1 MLLRVGTPA
10 GACTPAS
17 GPHRNVSTSYA
28 DHRDKHTRVA
38 DQPLADILSAY
49 TASLTGTVP
58 ANAGLAT
65 FVTKKGVGTYG
76 SQLSSE
82 GLASYDALV
91 KAALEAAPS
100 ATATAIHHTAATDV
114 GVNIMTMAAT
124 KNYGINK
131 DVARNCWHLFP
142 R

>member
-1 MLLRVGTPA
+1 MLLRVATPA
-10 GACTPAS
+10 GAVTPAS
-17 GPHRNVSTSYA
+17 GPHKDVSTSYA
-28 DHRDKHTRVA
+28 DHRDKHTQVA
-38 DQPLADILSAY
+38 DQSLANMLSAY

-58 ANAGLAT
+58 ADAGLRT
-65 FVTKKGVGTYG
+65 FVTKKGVGSYG

-82 GLASYDALV
+82 GLASYGALV

-100 ATATAIHHTAATDV
+100 ARATAIHTTAATDI

-131 DVARNCWHLFP
+131 DVDRDCWHLFP

>member
-1 MLLRVGTPA
+1 MLLRVATPA
-10 GACTPAS
+10 GAVTPAS
-17 GPHRNVSTSYA
+17 GPHKDVSTSYA
-28 DHRDKHTRVA
+28 DHRDKHTKVA
-38 DQPLADILSAY
+38 DHSLADILSAY

-58 ANAGLAT
+58 ANAALAT
-65 FVTKKGVGTYG
+65 FVTKKGIGSYG

-82 GLASYDALV
+82 GLASYGALV

-100 ATATAIHHTAATDV
+100 ARATAIHHTASTDI

-131 DVARNCWHLFP
+131 DVDRNLWHLFP

>member
-1 MLLRVGTPA
+1 MLLRVATPA
-10 GACTPAS
+10 GAVTPGS
-17 GPHRNVSTSYA
+17 GPHKDVSTSYA
-28 DHRDKHTRVA
+28 DHRDKHTKVA

-65 FVTKKGVGTYG
+65 FVTKKGVGSYG
-76 SQLSSE
+76 SQLTSE

-100 ATATAIHHTAATDV
+100 ARATAIHHTAATDV

-131 DVARNCWHLFP
+131 DVDRNCWHLFP